1 MKKRLKE
8 HSPNDNAWS
17 KLQEKKGFE
26 TQLNRHLLDLPV
38 MEPRADT
45 WIGIQQKIEKKKQI
59 AFFRPLLV
67 AAVLAGILWFGY
79 FLSNANLEINPVKE
93 NPDQF
98 ISDLGEAIQKNP
110 DQSVEEVNSIKEEE
124 GKVEPGRTGLEEK
137 SGNRI
142 TEKPMLISKYE
153 GIQTPKFSTRQMDLT
168 LRGQFIPPTEVKNE
182 SFHQVTI
189 SWGMN
194 EKKKFRIGQPK
205 ENLILTQDQLVGRE
219 TTIKKN
225 QLLNFKIK

>member
-1 MKKRLKE
+1 MKNNLKE
-8 HSPNDNAWS
+8 HSPRDNAWS
-17 KLQEKKGFE
+17 KIQEEKGFE
-26 TQLNRHLLDLPV
+26 TQLHRHLHGLPV
-38 MEPRADT
+38 MEPKADT
-45 WIGIQQKIEKKKQI
+45 WTGIQQKMEKKKRI

-67 AAVLAGILWFGY
+67 AAGLAGILWFGY
-79 FLSNANLEINPVKE
+79 FLSNANLEINQMRE

-98 ISDLGEAIQKNP
+98 ISDLSEAIQKNP
-110 DQSVEEVNSIKEEE
+110 EQSSEEVNSIKEKEQ
-124 GKVEPGRTGLEEK
+124 GSKPSTIVLEKK
-137 SGNRI
+137 SVNRI
-142 TEKPMLISKYE
+142 TEKPILISKE
-153 GIQTPKFSTRQMDLT
+153 WLTEAPMPSTRQMDLNKK
-168 LRGQFIPPTEVKNE
+168 GQFIPPVDAKNE